1 MSSIEDY
8 IILLHEK
15 NSFADI
21 STNLVSENNLVELL
35 KYLCRTFK
43 LIARISEL
51 FAHIR
56 VSLYKYLYLT
66 KLFLDL

>member
-15 NSFADI
+15 NSFAGI

-51 FAHIR
+51 FATLLI
-56 VSLYKYLYLT
+56 
-66 KLFLDL
+66 FEFPFINIFI